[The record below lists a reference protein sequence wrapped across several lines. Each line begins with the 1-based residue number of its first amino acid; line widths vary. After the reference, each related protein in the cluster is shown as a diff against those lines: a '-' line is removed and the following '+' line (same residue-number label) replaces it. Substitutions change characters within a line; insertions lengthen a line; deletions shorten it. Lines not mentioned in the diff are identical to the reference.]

1 METPGK
7 LQGTAHLVQGGS
19 VAKGGFL
26 YLLSRASPRKCDQES
41 GVRL

>member
-7 LQGTAHLVQGGS
+7 LQGTAHLARRGAD
-19 VAKGGFL
+19 AKGAFL
-26 YLLSRASPRKCDQES
+26 YLLSGASPRKCDQEG